1 MRGTTFLIAAA
12 VLGGAAYIAARR
24 QAAADSDTNLPSFQ
38 QYQQSVYGQGGMSPI
53 PVASLAEYQATYGK
67 WDKGQLGLS
76 LEQAGS
82 NIMAGLGQWDYSS
95 GTPDP
100 MTAGGGS
107 LGQQIDPVT
116 GVPLTGQYYPGNL
129 VINPAIGAARMARS
143 MMR

>member
-1 MRGTTFLIAAA
+1 MKGTTFLIAAA

-24 QAAADSDTNLPSFQ
+24 QASADSDTNLPSFQ
-38 QYQQSVYGQGGMSPI
+38 QYQQSFYGQGGMSP
-53 PVASLAEYQATYGK
+53 VAVPSLAEHQAAFGK
-67 WDKGQLGLS
+67 WDKSQLGLS
-76 LEQAGS
+76 IEQAGS
-82 NIMAGLGQWDYSS
+82 NIAAGLKQWDYSG

-107 LGQQIDPVT
+107 IGQQIDPVT

-143 MMR
+143 MLK